1 MDAALKTARPGLL
14 RILIVAAFV
23 LASGF
28 QAVRTAAVSAA
39 SRGTDLGARLW
50 PAHPDVLGRA
60 LLLEVGEAAASAR
73 PVSPAGL
80 SLLGQLSRADPLSAE
95 PFLVRAALEEKAGRY
110 ARSERLLVEARK
122 RDPRAPAAR
131 LLLAQAML
139 RRGETLGALE
149 EMAILARL
157 VPGSFAPLTEALA
170 AHAQSPSGVRDLK
183 ALIGKRPDLREPLLA
198 ALAADPSNTN
208 AILSLAPPSTGAM
221 TGSSGAPAWQA
232 RLLNALVAQ
241 GRFDTARTVWLK
253 ITGDRLS
260 HSIYNPR
267 FAEIPAPEPFNWTL
281 AKSGGAIAEPD
292 QNQLH
297 VLHFGSE
304 DLIIAAQTLVL
315 APGRYRFSLTVD
327 GPAGRPGQLA
337 WRLRC
342 LPKGPKVLDL
352 TIGDPKQA
360 RQVAAAF
367 AVPAGSCAGQRLELV
382 GTAQEFPEDADVRFG
397 NLQLTRLLP

>member
-1 MDAALKTARPGLL
+1 MDAGAKTAKPGLL
-14 RILIVAAFV
+14 TILIAAAFV
-23 LASGF
+23 LASGL

-39 SRGTDLGARLW
+39 PGWSDLGARLW
-50 PAHPDVLGRA
+50 PGHPDILRRT
-60 LLLEVGEAAASAR
+60 LLLEVGQAAATGR
-73 PVSPAGL
+73 PLSSEGRALIGL
-80 SLLGQLSRADPLSAE
+80 LSRADPLSAE

-157 VPGSFAPLTEALA
+157 VPGSFAPLTKALA

-183 ALIGKRPDLREPLLA
+183 ALIRKRPDLQDPLLA
-198 ALAADPSNTN
+198 ALASDPSNTD
-208 AILSLAPPSTGAM
+208 AILSLAPPSSVAAGA
-221 TGSSGAPAWQA
+221 GKAPAWQT
-232 RLLNALVAQ
+232 RLLDALVAQ
-241 GRFDTARTVWLK
+241 GRFDTAKTVWFR

-260 HSIYNPR
+260 QSIYNPR
-267 FAEIPAPEPFNWTL
+267 FARVSAPEPFNWAL
-281 AKSGGAIAEPD
+281 AQSGGAIAEPD
-292 QNQLH
+292 QEQLH

-304 DLIIAAQTLVL
+304 DLVIAAQTLVL
-315 APGRYRFSLTVD
+315 APGRYRLGLTVA
-327 GPAGRPGQLA
+327 GQSGRPGQLA

-342 LPKGPKVLDL
+342 LPGGPRILDL
-352 TIGDPKQA
+352 KIGDPGGVGQA
-360 RQVAAAF
+360 AMTF
-367 AVPAGSCAGQRLELV
+367 AVPAEACAGQRLELV
-382 GTAQEFPEDADVRFG
+382 GEAQDFPQDADVRFG